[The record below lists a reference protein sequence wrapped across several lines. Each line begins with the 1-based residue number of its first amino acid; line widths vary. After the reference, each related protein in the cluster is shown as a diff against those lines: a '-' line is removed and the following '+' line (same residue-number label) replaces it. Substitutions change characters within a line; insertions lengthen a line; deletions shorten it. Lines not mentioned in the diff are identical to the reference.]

1 MLSKNGGDDLV
12 ITKSLKDVMVLYEH
26 GIPAIAPCS
35 ENLFVSDSQ
44 YDRLKKKYK
53 RIYLFYDNDEPGIK
67 AMCKIK
73 KQHTDLRVL
82 FLPRHG
88 SDKDISDY
96 RKAHGNKN
104 TIELINKVKSYYEEK
119 DKTSTI

>member
-1 MLSKNGGDDLV
+1 
-12 ITKSLKDVMVLYEH
+12 MVLYEH

-73 KQHTDLRVL
+73 KQHNDLRVL
-82 FLPRHG
+82 FFFFFFSYKG
-88 SDKDISDY
+88 
-96 RKAHGNKN
+96 
-104 TIELINKVKSYYEEK
+104 INDCIKGY
-119 DKTSTI
+119 